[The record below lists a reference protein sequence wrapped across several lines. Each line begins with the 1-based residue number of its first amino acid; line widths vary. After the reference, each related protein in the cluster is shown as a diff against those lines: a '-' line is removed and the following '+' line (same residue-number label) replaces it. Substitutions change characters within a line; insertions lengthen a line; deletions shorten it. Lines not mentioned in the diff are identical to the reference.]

1 MGASSDL
8 GQPFH
13 PRYKIMVVFGLGK
26 EQVISLRSTTT
37 QYNCDNKSTKI
48 WAIYWICNVSLE
60 RINSKYKYMSIGIFK
75 VDYSAKFEW
84 IFLKQ

>member
-1 MGASSDL
+1 
-8 GQPFH
+8 
-13 PRYKIMVVFGLGK
+13 MVVFGLGK

-37 QYNCDNKSTKI
+37 QYNCDI

-60 RINSKYKYMSIGIFK
+60 RINSKYKYVSIGIFK